1 VEGLTVVVV
10 LLFEKNLV
18 SDKDFTFSFI
28 LLLLSDNDLFPNT
41 GATNIDVNNSNC
53 SETRVIVIAFD
64 FEVCINFIAYNL
76 LDIINSTLEEN
87 HFSGI

>member
-41 GATNIDVNNSNC
+41 GATNIDANNSNC

-64 FEVCINFIAYNL
+64 FEVCINLIAYNL